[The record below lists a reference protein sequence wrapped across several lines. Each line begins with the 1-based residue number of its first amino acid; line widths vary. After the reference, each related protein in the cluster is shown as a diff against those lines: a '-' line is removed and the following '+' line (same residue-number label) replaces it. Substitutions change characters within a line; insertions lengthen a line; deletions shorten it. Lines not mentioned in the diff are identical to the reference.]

1 MQLVS
6 PTPETVPLDEV
17 ALVLA
22 EAATRI
28 AGGPPAMI
36 AASGAQLAVALAQ
49 AGFRV
54 VRDPVVD
61 AQLLL

>member
-1 MQLVS
+1 MKLVS
-6 PTPETVPLDEV
+6 PIPEPVPLEEV
-17 ALVLA
+17 AMVLA

-36 AASGAQLAVALAQ
+36 AASGAQLAVALER

-54 VRDPVVD
+54 VRDPVVG
-61 AQLLL
+61 AQFTL

>member
-54 VRDPVVD
+54 VPGG
-61 AQLLL
+61 